1 MTPAAKRFVAEAGYD
16 PSYGA
21 RPLKR
26 AIQKHIED
34 PVSEHI
40 IMSRMMYG
48 KKELD
53 HSKIRVSLSDSKEST
68 VVEWR

>member
-1 MTPAAKRFVAEAGYD
+1 
-16 PSYGA
+16 
-21 RPLKR
+21 
-26 AIQKHIED
+26 
-34 PVSEHI
+34 
-40 IMSRMMYG
+40 MSRMMYG